1 MFTIKFN
8 FRNLLKLFY
17 IKENSFFISIFFFHL
32 YSETR
37 HTDEEEC
44 EIVYRLQLTIDLYIE
59 KHFQDFWFKKYL
71 YHIEIRLNAWIY
83 RSNKSGFKTIFNW
96 FFEYILKWKSSSI
109 RKCWLK
115 VIVLENLKI
124 DSGYYT
130 LQFNVL
136 RIVWC

>member
-17 IKENSFFISIFFFHL
+17 IKKNSFFISTFFFSYL

-59 KHFQDFWFKKYL
+59 KHFQDF
-71 YHIEIRLNAWIY
+71 
-83 RSNKSGFKTIFNW
+83 
-96 FFEYILKWKSSSI
+96 
-109 RKCWLK
+109 
-115 VIVLENLKI
+115 
-124 DSGYYT
+124 
-130 LQFNVL
+130 
-136 RIVWC
+136 